1 MGRVGEGNGS
11 QGRLCI
17 VELPLAAGSR
27 KEMVLGTGGG
37 GQLSQDGQ
45 RLRSNQTLGAEGMR
59 RKG

>member
-27 KEMVLGTGGG
+27 KEMVLGGV
-37 GQLSQDGQ
+37 GQ
-45 RLRSNQTLGAEGMR
+45 RTVETLRAKTAI
-59 RKG
+59 

>member
-27 KEMVLGTGGG
+27 KEMVLGGGG
-37 GQLSQDGQ
+37 
-45 RLRSNQTLGAEGMR
+45 AEDS
-59 RKG
+59 